1 MLVLLALGV
10 TAHVQAQG
18 SVFKSTVELV
28 PLTVT
33 VTDAKGKYLNNLVET
48 DFAVLEE
55 GVRQSL
61 AFFANEPVPIDLAL
75 TIDASA
81 SMAPQLPIVRKAAG
95 ALVDSLRGG
104 DRATVVTIR
113 DAVGVALPL
122 TADRPRIDAAIRDLS
137 ASGRT
142 ALYDGVYVVL
152 KELEHARSMAEI
164 RRRVLVL
171 LSDGLDTSSRLSA
184 DDMLALARRAG
195 VGIYVIAMPTPSSNL
210 RRNWQDGSALQA
222 EYAMRALARDTGAR
236 SFFPKRVDEL
246 PAIYREIA
254 YELAN
259 QYQLGY
265 LPSGSGTRGSF
276 KRVTVQVENAIARTR
291 SGVLCGSGFHR
302 AHTAR
307 SVSHGGA
314 RPATLTADA
323 PTIWTSRSLPGP

>member
-1 MLVLLALGV
+1 MPIHRRFAGTPSWLVLLALGV

-18 SVFKSTVELV
+18 SVFKSTVEVV

-33 VTDAKGKYLNNLVET
+33 VTDAKGKYVKNLVET

-75 TIDASA
+75 TIDASE
-81 SMAPQLPIVRKAAG
+81 SMASQLPIVRKAAG

-113 DAVGVALPL
+113 NAVGVALPL

-137 ASGRT
+137 ASGGT

-152 KELEHARSMAEI
+152 KELERARMAEI

-195 VGIYVIAMPTPSSNL
+195 VGIYVIAMPTSSSGL
-210 RRNWQDGSALQA
+210 RRNRQEGSALQA

-236 SFFPKRVDEL
+236 SFFPKRVEEL

-254 YELAN
+254 HELAN
-259 QYQLGY
+259 QYELGY

-276 KRVTVQVENAIARTR
+276 KRVTVHVENAIARTR
-291 SGVLCGSGFHR
+291 SGYYADQGSI
-302 AHTAR
+302 
-307 SVSHGGA
+307 
-314 RPATLTADA
+314 A
-323 PTIWTSRSLPGP
+323 PTLPDLSATVGLVRPH